1 MNENSRKM
9 NVLFRYL
16 KPKVGLSE
24 YIDVESASENIKRSI
39 YFRGP
44 NVYILACA
52 IIIASVGLNVNSIPV
67 IIGAMLISPLMGP
80 IVGMGM
86 ALGTYNMRLFGLALK
101 NWGVMVAISIVA
113 STIYFLLSPL
123 YLGNPTELLART
135 NPTIYDVLIAF
146 FGGFAG
152 IVETS
157 RKEKGTAVAGVAI
170 ATALMPP
177 LCTIGFGLAK
187 LNVHYALG
195 ALYLFFIN
203 SIFIATAAFLG
214 AKYLGFPS
222 VKYDN
227 EAQHRKISRTV
238 IITIIIF
245 IIPSI
250 FSAVTIVRQ
259 NNFERSVMAFVD
271 QSRVLGYDLIYDTR
285 VVHDGKNSSVELFLT
300 NDDIDASTK
309 ETLYVL
315 AGEQGIG
322 RGQILFNTN
331 ALGRGPQS
339 DKFMAD
345 LYNRSQDLIKD
356 RDQQI
361 DSLRRQLAIYNANHD
376 VALCLEREIP
386 VQYPAVKHVAV
397 AQGAAGTDVKADTT
411 KCRTYVIVRTDGQL
425 AAADKQRLH
434 SWLKVRMQ
442 DDSLRLIEE

>member
-9 NVLFRYL
+9 NVLSRYL
-16 KPKVGLSE
+16 KPWVGLSE
-24 YIDVESASENIKRSI
+24 YIDVDGAAENIKKSI

-86 ALGTYNMRLFGLALK
+86 ALGTYNMRLFVLALK

-113 STIYFLLSPL
+113 STVYFLLSPL

-187 LNVHYALG
+187 LNLHYALG

-214 AKYLGFPS
+214 AKYLGFPA

-227 EAQHRKISRTV
+227 EAQRRKISRTV

-259 NNFERSVMAFVD
+259 NNFDRSVAAFVE
-271 QSRVLGYDLIYDTR
+271 QSKVLGYDMIYDTR
-285 VVHDGKNSSVELFLT
+285 VVHNGKDSHVELLLT
-300 NDDIDASTK
+300 NDDMDPTTQ

-315 AGEQGIG
+315 AGEQGIE
-322 RGQILFNTN
+322 RSQIAFNTN

-339 DKFMAD
+339 DGFMAD
-345 LYNRSQDLIKD
+345 LYNRSQEIIKAKD
-356 RDQQI
+356 HQI
-361 DSLRRQLAIYNANHD
+361 DSLQQRLSHYNANYD
-376 VALCLEREIP
+376 LSQRLGREVP
-386 VQYPAVKHVAV
+386 VQYPSVQQVAV
-397 AQGAAGTDVKADTT
+397 AQGADGSAKGGDTFST
-411 KCRTYVIVRTDGQL
+411 CTYVIVRTDGQL
-425 AAADKQRLH
+425 AAADRQKLH
-434 SWLKVRMQ
+434 DWLKVRMQ
-442 DDSLRLIEE
+442 DESLKLIVE

>member
-1 MNENSRKM
+1 MNESSKKM
-9 NVLFRYL
+9 NVLARYL
-16 KPKVGLSE
+16 NPKVGLSE
-24 YIDVESASENIKRSI
+24 YMDVEGASDNIKKNI

-86 ALGTYNMRLFGLALK
+86 ALGTHNMRLFMLALK

-113 STIYFLLSPL
+113 STVYFLLSPL

-187 LNVHYALG
+187 FNLHYALG

-227 EAQHRKISRTV
+227 EAQRRKISRMV
-238 IITIIIF
+238 ILTIIIF

-259 NNFERSVMAFVD
+259 NNFERSVVAFVD
-271 QSRVLGYDLIYDTR
+271 HSKVLGYDLIYDTR
-285 VVHDGKNSSVELFLT
+285 VVHDGRNSSVELFLT
-300 NDDIDASTK
+300 SGDIDASTK

-315 AGEQGIG
+315 ADEQGIG

-339 DKFMAD
+339 DKFMTD
-345 LYNRSQDLIKD
+345 LYNRSQELIKSK
-356 RDQQI
+356 DQQI
-361 DSLRRQLAIYNANHD
+361 DSLRRQLSRHNDTRNLT
-376 VALCLEREIP
+376 LCLEREIP

-397 AQGAAGTDVKADTT
+397 AQGAPSNDAAADTAQLS
-411 KCRTYVIVRTDGQL
+411 TYVIIRTDGKL
-425 AAADKQRLH
+425 AADDRQKLH
-434 SWLKVRMQ
+434 AWLKVRMQ
-442 DDSLRLIEE
+442 DDSLRLLEE